1 MNETDI
7 TILKLSEALAKI
19 ADLDALCTQ
28 QTRTINLTAER
39 AAKAEAKLDDLQ
51 RTAVDVYEE
60 RIREI
65 ADDVIGLVPRD
76 TPTIVLLGA
85 IERKCGEER
94 IGRLAAERARDE
106 VGIQLAA
113 AQERL
118 RLAMAVVEAARWV
131 RNYYRDGLGMPG
143 PMGHL
148 GQALA
153 ALDAVPGDALATCK
167 PDLQVGA
174 PFDEPGKRRG

>member
-7 TILKLSEALAKI
+7 TILKLSEAGRAALAKL
-19 ADLDALCTQ
+19 AALDALCEQ
-28 QTRTINLTAER
+28 QTRTIALTSER
-39 AAKAEAKLDDLQ
+39 AAKAEK
-51 RTAVDVYEE
+51 
-60 RIREI
+60 
-65 ADDVIGLVPRD
+65 
-76 TPTIVLLGA
+76 
-85 IERKCGEER
+85 
-94 IGRLAAERARDE
+94 ARDE

-113 AQERL
+113 CQERL

-153 ALDAVPGDALATCK
+153 ALDAVPGDALAT
-167 PDLQVGA
+167 P
-174 PFDEPGKRRG
+174 